1 VCVTLIA
8 AALVAGGCAIP
19 PASDSGSGGAQT
31 DVPDRA
37 NLEARVAAY
46 YQAAATGNGPAMWP
60 YMLGSVAGGK
70 EAAYYGSTSLPR
82 GPAQVKIEKV
92 ESISVHSDYW
102 GVKPDAMAAVTMQAL
117 DPQQNVW
124 TKLTPSDTWY
134 YMSGQ
139 WYLGKGM

>member
-1 VCVTLIA
+1 MCVTLIA
-8 AALVAGGCAIP
+8 AALVAGGCAP
-19 PASDSGSGGAQT
+19 PQT

-60 YMLGSVAGGK
+60 HMLGSVAGGK
-70 EAAYYGSTSLPR
+70 EAAYYRRTSLAR
-82 GPAQVKIEKV
+82 GPAQVKIEKI
-92 ESISVHSDYW
+92 ESISVQSDYW
-102 GVKPDAMAAVTMQAL
+102 GAKPDAMAAVYMQAF

-134 YMSGQ
+134 YTKGQ
-139 WYLGKGM
+139 WYIGKGM